1 MLWPIKL
8 NSFYIKMT
16 ILCTSLLRI
25 PCGHRP
31 ATASNTSTF
40 KPFNQGFNNN
50 LFGTV
55 ICTINLC
62 TCLHFLFPTFFNEV
76 IDAFSFGWLNLD
88 KLIILFDTSL
98 SPSLLLSSLI
108 PSPHNLIYFVI
119 FDFMISLLFFFS
131 LKIFSQHFVQSTHTD
146 FLMVM
151 VAVAFLS
158 NINYI

>member
-16 ILCTSLLRI
+16 MPCTSLLRI

-62 TCLHFLFPTFFNEV
+62 TCLHFLSPTFFNEV

-88 KLIILFDTSL
+88 KLIIFATSL

-119 FDFMISLLFFFS
+119 FDFMISLLFFFL
-131 LKIFSQHFVQSTHTD
+131 LKSSRNILSKAHTLT
-146 FLMVM
+146 F
-151 VAVAFLS
+151 
-158 NINYI
+158 

>member
-16 ILCTSLLRI
+16 MPCTSLLRI

-40 KPFNQGFNNN
+40 KPFNQRFNNN

-62 TCLHFLFPTFFNEV
+62 TCLHFLSPTFFNEV

-88 KLIILFDTSL
+88 KLIIFATSL

-119 FDFMISLLFFFS
+119 FDFMISLLFFVL
-131 LKIFSQHFVQSTHTD
+131 LKSSRNILSKAHTLT
-146 FLMVM
+146 F
-151 VAVAFLS
+151 
-158 NINYI
+158 

>member
-16 ILCTSLLRI
+16 MPCTSLLRI

-62 TCLHFLFPTFFNEV
+62 TCLHFLSPTFFNEV

-88 KLIILFDTSL
+88 KLIIFATSL

-119 FDFMISLLFFFS
+119 FDFMISLLFFVL
-131 LKIFSQHFVQSTHTD
+131 LKSSRNILSKAHTLT
-146 FLMVM
+146 F
-151 VAVAFLS
+151 
-158 NINYI
+158 